1 MGTAKH
7 VRRTS
12 RRTTACWPR
21 LAHTLALRRLPI
33 ARRWHRAPVLARCG
47 ISTLQPSES
56 LFHWSL
62 HGGLFFQDRLPSSLP
77 VNVDDTQ
84 ILRARPL
91 DLPSPEMTAEEIVAR
106 CPAIPLDDR
115 TLPPGCKWL
124 GNSIVGGP
132 AGLNPSVAVAAP
144 IDPVILHTSYRS
156 ETRTV
161 ADTSVTVPRPGLAQ
175 AGES

>member
-1 MGTAKH
+1 MLASFGTHTGFTPPPNCEEVASSTRPGEVRYFDPAAKRKF
-7 VRRTS
+7 VSLELAWRT
-12 RRTTACWPR
+12 
-21 LAHTLALRRLPI
+21 
-33 ARRWHRAPVLARCG
+33 
-47 ISTLQPSES
+47 
-56 LFHWSL
+56 
-62 HGGLFFQDRLPSSLP
+62 FFQDRLPSSLP

-175 AGES
+175 AGDSAVEQVEHLD